1 MMKISLIGKE
11 LTMFAMTVLGAT
23 FSFIW
28 FMLIVVAWIFL
39 ALLPA
44 SIARSKGHSFW
55 GWFFVS
61 LFFWWITLFITL
73 FMSDRNTPSSA
84 PVV

>member
-1 MMKISLIGKE
+1 
-11 LTMFAMTVLGAT
+11 MFAMTFLGYT
-23 FSFIW
+23 LSLIW
-28 FMLIVVAWIFL
+28 FIFLVFVWIAL

-44 SIARSKGHSFW
+44 NIARSKGHSFW

-73 FMSDRNTPSSA
+73 FMHDKSNPSSA

>member
-1 MMKISLIGKE
+1 
-11 LTMFAMTVLGAT
+11 MFAMTFLGFT
-23 FSFIW
+23 FSIIW
-28 FMLIVVAWIFL
+28 FTFIVCVWIAL

-44 SIARSKGHSFW
+44 NIARSKGHSFW

-73 FMSDRNTPSSA
+73 FMHDRTTPSSA
-84 PVV
+84 VVT